1 MLFTKLLILLERK
14 VPNLANKFCKV
25 HYVGIFVFCSII
37 QWLIYK
43 YQFNIL
49 VSIGLNLMAL
59 LFSMLIVSVKIKPK
73 HLEESQPQNNL
84 LKELPIALIIVNE
97 KGEITYIN
105 HKAMDFCGFSKEFN
119 TVCSIY
125 DYIDKDHLLNFLVQT
140 VKERKNFHEQYF
152 TFQKSDELNYLCLS
166 STEIVNDQG
175 KTTGAALV
183 AWQISEQAFLGRH
196 LSQGG
201 KLAMI
206 GELAAGTAHEIRNP
220 LTSVKG
226 LIQILSMRFP
236 KNDSVQEYISVMLK
250 EINQI
255 NQIITELLLLAR
267 RTTPNLSFASLPSV
281 LNNVL
286 VLMEGEASRRGIE
299 FKKNYEKDLPLVV
312 LDEDQIKQV
321 FWHLTSN
328 AIHAMPYGGELTINA
343 NYVQVDEII
352 EITFSD
358 TGMGIRN
365 DNLSRIFQPFFT
377 TRSEGKGLG
386 LPVSYQIV
394 DNHGGKLS
402 VKSIVGKGTTFTVK
416 LPVITYEKTKAS

>member
-1 MLFTKLLILLERK
+1 M
-14 VPNLANKFCKV
+14 PNLTNKFGV
-25 HYVGIFVFCSII
+25 INYAGIFAFFSII
-37 QWLIYK
+37 QLLIIEYQLSIWLS
-43 YQFNIL
+43 
-49 VSIGLNLMAL
+49 VSLNLMVL
-59 LFSMLIVSVKIKPK
+59 LFSIVIVSTIKKVKPQK
-73 HLEESQPQNNL
+73 ECYSQNYLP
-84 LKELPIALIIVNE
+84 KELPIALVVVNQ
-97 KGEITYIN
+97 KGDITYIN
-105 HKAMDFCGFSKEFN
+105 DKAKEFCGFSEQGKME
-119 TVCSIY
+119 TSINNC
-125 DYIDKDHLLNFLVQT
+125 IDKDHLLNYLVQT
-140 VKERKNFHEQYF
+140 LKEKKTFHEQYF
-152 TFQKSDELNYLCLS
+152 TLQNYDELKYLCLS
-166 STEIVNDQG
+166 STEIINHQG
-175 KTTGAALV
+175 QKNGAVLI
-183 AWQISEQAFLGRH
+183 AWQITEQAFLGRH

-267 RTTPNLSFASLPSV
+267 RTTPNLSFASLPSL

-286 VLMEGEASRRGIE
+286 LLMEGEASRMGIK
-299 FKKNYEKDLPLVV
+299 FKKNFAKDLPLVV

-328 AIHAMPYGGELTINA
+328 AIHAMPYGGELTIGA
-343 NYVQVDEII
+343 SYIQVEQII

-377 TRSEGKGLG
+377 TRPEGKGLG

-402 VKSIVGKGTTFTVK
+402 VKSIVGKGTTFMVK
-416 LPVITYEKTKAS
+416 LPVVNYEKPKAS